1 MFTGSFESLAVL
13 WVRWLK
19 CLDADPVPSS
29 WGRSR
34 TTTVEWYPSWG
45 NFTWPKEKGTVPDCH
60 RSTSNGKLL
69 FLTCDGS
76 PSINSRGPI
85 WSLRYD
91 LSTLACMRPREGVRW
106 TSQSKGRRQRISGR
120 CIMHPNPTFHILREQ
135 DDQLL
140 TSENN
145 YSLGC
150 TQTSVTGTV
159 SRVLEALSRLF
170 LANTLLLA
178 SLSSCSIDQA
188 SRRRRCAGS
197 PVARRMTCV
206 KINYSSR

>member
-1 MFTGSFESLAVL
+1 MVGRRSSPFELRGIKDYYS
-13 WVRWLK
+13 WVISILGELYMAKR
-19 CLDADPVPSS
+19 
-29 WGRSR
+29 
-34 TTTVEWYPSWG
+34 
-45 NFTWPKEKGTVPDCH
+45 KGTVPDCH
-60 RSTSNGKLL
+60 RSTSNGKWLL
-69 FLTCDGS
+69 LTCDGS

-85 WSLRYD
+85 WSLRCD

-135 DDQLL
+135 DDQLI

-150 TQTSVTGTV
+150 TQTSVTGIV
-159 SRVLEALSRLF
+159 SRALEALSRLF

-188 SRRRRCAGS
+188 SRRRRRRRRCAGS